1 MQPQCVGTLTQMG
14 WSSTSGSDLTK
25 VTIIYNLS
33 ALSSALYVCVP
44 QCSVQESW
52 TSMGFSSKWS
62 HKGRATHVLFVSTFS
77 EHSVSSFPEQWHQG
91 MMLPVLGLWLHHL
104 GFCDQCIL
112 LSITDFLQNPGILI
126 ARSKLQR
133 THWMKSLPWYLRTVL
148 WISSAIKVF

>member
-1 MQPQCVGTLTQMG
+1 MQPQCVGTFTQTG

-33 ALSSALYVCVP
+33 ALSSALCVCTLV
-44 QCSVQESW
+44 QCPGELDFNGIFIQVITQ
-52 TSMGFSSKWS
+52 GQ
-62 HKGRATHVLFVSTFS
+62 GHVLFVSTFS

-126 ARSKLQR
+126 ARSKLQW